1 MLKKRRITIQTKKMN
16 GMNANDF
23 EVSVWF
29 KIWKLVNYITSTYSN
44 DRSTLYKSI
53 RWATETAAAATSS
66 SATTATATTYHQ
78 YIDEQ
83 AELWNVSSSTQHS
96 TAQHTAHSTWENVQI
111 SNHKHRHWFGFA
123 LVVDVVDMLVQW
135 YTIQILCVSSCMWH
149 GMAWYGIAYIA
160 CSLVVCCVYGI
171 QSEIFGSNGHE
182 VDFSN
187 YCVALRSA
195 ELNWAE
201 CNTRTICR
209 VNGAAAAACRTF
221 LQ

>member
-53 RWATETAAAATSS
+53 RWATKTAAAATSS

-83 AELWNVSSSTQHS
+83 TELWNVSSSTQHS
-96 TAQHTAHSTWENVQI
+96 TAQHTAHEKMYKYPITNTDTDLALLWLWMLLICLCSDIQYRYCVY
-111 SNHKHRHWFGFA
+111 RH
-123 LVVDVVDMLVQW
+123 V
-135 YTIQILCVSSCMWH
+135 C
-149 GMAWYGIAYIA
+149 GMAWHGIA
-160 CSLVVCCVYGI
+160 
-171 QSEIFGSNGHE
+171 
-182 VDFSN
+182 
-187 YCVALRSA
+187 
-195 ELNWAE
+195 
-201 CNTRTICR
+201 
-209 VNGAAAAACRTF
+209 
-221 LQ
+221 